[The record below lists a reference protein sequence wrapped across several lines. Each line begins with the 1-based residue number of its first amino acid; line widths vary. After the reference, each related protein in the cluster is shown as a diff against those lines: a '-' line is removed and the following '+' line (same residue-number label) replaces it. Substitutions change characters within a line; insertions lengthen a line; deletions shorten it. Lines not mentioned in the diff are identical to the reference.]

1 MGFLR
6 GELMAENLGAS
17 FSIDVTNLKA
27 GLKTAN
33 AMIRESESEFKKA
46 AAGMD
51 DWSKSQE
58 GLEKKIES
66 LNKIQDIQKQK
77 VAGLKTQYEQLVKDG
92 LDPTSEQAIKLRTQ
106 INKEEEAL
114 NKTRGELT
122 KTKTALENLDSADD
136 KTEESLKD
144 LKDQTDKTS
153 GGFDTMKIAL
163 GNLVAS
169 GIKAAVKGF
178 QDLAKFAAD
187 AYKAV
192 DEGSDNVI
200 KATGATG
207 ADAEALKESYKNVAK
222 TFKGDFGE
230 IGSVLG
236 EVNTRFGYTGE
247 ELEETTKQFLRFA
260 DVTGTDAKTAVA
272 NVSKALKAAGIED
285 KNYSKLLDQMTTA
298 SQKSGVSVDT
308 LTEGLT
314 KNGATFRAMGFDTTD
329 TIAILSQFEAAGVN
343 TETAL
348 AGMKTA
354 VKNWAKEGKDARGE
368 FEKAVADI
376 QAAPTDVE
384 KTQKAIEIFGSK
396 AGPELKDAIN
406 TGRTE
411 YGNFVTDLK
420 NSQGTV
426 QNTYD
431 ATKDAFDDV
440 DIAIQNVKTSFSE
453 LVSDLLSEY
462 GPELKE
468 GLSIIGD
475 GIKNIIGFV
484 FDFTKALG
492 EALGQIWLTMEKI
505 AEKIGE
511 LVQRWSE
518 FILGI
523 KRDTG
528 DVTVQGAL
536 TEAGENS
543 ALKQNVKSF
552 LRGKVQEENQAQI
565 DAEAQRL
572 SGLYPNMPWSALQA
586 MAKKQLGIKTINKL
600 ATGGI
605 VRQATNAII
614 GEAGAEAVVP
624 LENNTEWID
633 LLADKLGGRGVN
645 VYQTNNYANA
655 HSRYELMQSE
665 RNIKKAVKAA
675 VLK

>member
-1 MGFLR
+1 
-6 GELMAENLGAS
+6 MAENLGAS
-17 FSIDVTNLKA
+17 FTIDVTNLKA
-27 GLKTAN
+27 GINKAN
-33 AMIRESESEFKKA
+33 AMIKESESEFKKYA
-46 AAGMD
+46 ASLD
-51 DWSKSQE
+51 DVNGSQE
-58 GLEKKIES
+58 GLTKKIEA
-66 LNKIQDIQKQK
+66 LTTKQDLQRKK
-77 VAGLKTQYEQLVKDG
+77 VEALKEQYEDLIKEG
-92 LDPTSEQAIKLRTQ
+92 LDPTSQKAINLRTQ
-106 INKEEEAL
+106 INNEETAF
-114 NKTRGELT
+114 NKTTTEIKNAT
-122 KTKTALENLDSADD
+122 TALQNLDSEDD

-153 GGFDTMKIAL
+153 GGFGTMDVAL
-163 GNLVAS
+163 GNLVS
-169 GIKAAVKGF
+169 QGITKAIDGF
-178 QDLAKFAAD
+178 KDLAKFAAD

-192 DEGSDNVI
+192 DEGGDNVI

-207 ADAEALKESYKNVAK
+207 AEAEALQASYKNVAK

-236 EVNTRFGYTGE
+236 EVSTRFGYTGE

-260 DVTGTDAKTAVA
+260 DITGTDAKTAVA

-314 KNGATFRAMGFDTTD
+314 KNGATFRAMGFDTES

-396 AGPELKDAIN
+396 AGPELKDAIS

-420 NSQGTV
+420 NSTGTV

-440 DIAIQNVKTSFSE
+440 DVAIQNVKTSFAA

-468 GLSIIGD
+468 GLGLIGD

-484 FDFTKALG
+484 FDFTKSLG
-492 EALGQIWLTMEKI
+492 EALVQIGLTMKKV
-505 AEKIGE
+505 AQKIGE
-511 LVQRWSE
+511 LAQRWAE

-528 DVTVQGAL
+528 DETVSGAL

-543 ALKQNVKSF
+543 ALRQNVQGF

-572 SGLYPNMPWSALQA
+572 SSEYPNMPWSALQA
-586 MAKKQLGIKTINKL
+586 MAKKKLGIVTINKL

-605 VRQATNAII
+605 VRHATNAII

-633 LLADKLGGRGVN
+633 LLAEKLGGRGVN
-645 VYQTNNYANA
+645 VYQTNNYSQA
-655 HSRYELMQSE
+655 HSRYEIMQSE

>member
-1 MGFLR
+1 
-6 GELMAENLGAS
+6 MAENLGAS

-33 AMIRESESEFKKA
+33 AMIRESESEFRKA

-58 GLEKKIES
+58 GLEAKIKS
-66 LNKIQDIQKQK
+66 LNKISDLQKQK
-77 VAGLKTQYEQLVKDG
+77 VDALKNEYNKLVKEG
-92 LDPTSEQAIKLRTQ
+92 MDPTSDKAIKLRTS

-114 NKTRGELT
+114 NKTETELV
-122 KTKTALENLDSADD
+122 KNKTALQNFGTESD
-136 KTEESLKD
+136 KATTEVKELA
-144 LKDQTDKTS
+144 DQTKDGTDKF
-153 GGFDTMKIAL
+153 GAMDVAL
-163 GNLVAS
+163 GNLVS
-169 GIKAAVKGF
+169 QGITKAIDGF
-178 QDLAKFAAD
+178 KNLAKFAAD

-192 DEGSDNVI
+192 DEGADNVI

-207 ADAEALKESYKNVAK
+207 ADAEALQESYKNVAK
-222 TFKGDFGE
+222 SFKGDFGT

-236 EVNTRFGYTGE
+236 EVNARFGYTGTK
-247 ELEETTKQFLRFA
+247 LEETTKDFLRFA

-272 NVSKALKAAGIED
+272 KVSQALKAAGMED
-285 KNYSKLLDQMTTA
+285 KKYSQLLDQMTTA
-298 SQKSGVSVDT
+298 SQKSGVSVET

-314 KNGATFRAMGFDTTD
+314 KNGASFRAMGFDTTD

-396 AGPELKDAIN
+396 AGPELKDAIS

-426 QNTYD
+426 QNTYEQ
-431 ATKDAFDDV
+431 TQDAFDDV

-475 GIKNIIGFV
+475 GIKNIIEFV

-492 EALGQIWLTMEKI
+492 EALGQIWLTMEKV

-511 LVQRWSE
+511 LALRWSD

-528 DVTVQGAL
+528 KASVQ
-536 TEAGENS
+536 S
-543 ALKQNVKSF
+543 ALKDASEKHPVKQNVKSF

-572 SGLYPNMPWSALQA
+572 SVLNPNMPWSALQA
-586 MAKKQLGIKTINKL
+586 MAKEQLGIKTINKL

-605 VRQATNAII
+605 VRHATNAII

-633 LLADKLGGRGVN
+633 LLAEKLGGRGVN

>member
-1 MGFLR
+1 
-6 GELMAENLGAS
+6 MAENLGAS
-17 FSIDVTNLKA
+17 FTIDVTNLKA
-27 GLKTAN
+27 GINKAN
-33 AMIRESESEFKKA
+33 AMIKESESEFKKYA
-46 AAGMD
+46 ASLD
-51 DWSKSQE
+51 DVNGSQE
-58 GLEKKIES
+58 GLTKKIEA
-66 LNKIQDIQKQK
+66 LTTKQDLQRKK
-77 VAGLKTQYEQLVKDG
+77 VKALKEQYEDLIKEG
-92 LDPTSEQAIKLRTQ
+92 LDPTSQKAINLRTQ
-106 INKEEEAL
+106 INNEETAF
-114 NKTRGELT
+114 NKTTTEIKNAT
-122 KTKTALENLDSADD
+122 TALQNLDSADD
-136 KTEESLKD
+136 KTEDSLKD
-144 LKDQTDKTS
+144 LKDQTDKAS
-153 GGFDTMKIAL
+153 GGFGAMDVAL

-169 GIKAAVKGF
+169 GIKSAIKGF
-178 QDLAKFAAD
+178 QDLAKFAVD

-192 DEGSDNVI
+192 DEGGDNVI

-207 ADAEALKESYKNVAK
+207 KEAEALQESYKNVAK
-222 TFKGDFGE
+222 TFKGDFSE
-230 IGSVLG
+230 IGTVLG

-260 DVTGTDAKTAVA
+260 DITGTDAKTAVA
-272 NVSKALKAAGIED
+272 NVSKALKAAGMED
-285 KNYSKLLDQMTTA
+285 KKYSQLLDQMTTA
-298 SQKSGVSVDT
+298 SQKSGVSVET

-314 KNGATFRAMGFDTTD
+314 KNGASFRAMGFDTTD

-396 AGPELKDAIN
+396 AGPELKDAIS

-426 QNTYD
+426 QNTYEQ
-431 ATKDAFDDV
+431 TQDAFDDV

-492 EALGQIWLTMEKI
+492 EALGQIWLTMEKV

-511 LVQRWSE
+511 LALRWSE

-528 DVTVQGAL
+528 DATVQGAL

-572 SGLYPNMPWSALQA
+572 SSLYPNMPWSALQA

-605 VRQATNAII
+605 VRHATNAII
-614 GEAGAEAVVP
+614 GEDGAEAVVP

-633 LLADKLGGRGVN
+633 LLAEKLGGRGGVN
-645 VYQTNNYANA
+645 VYQTNNYASA

>member
-1 MGFLR
+1 
-6 GELMAENLGAS
+6 MAENLGAS

-33 AMIRESESEFKKA
+33 AMIRESESEFRKA

-58 GLEKKIES
+58 GLEAKIKS
-66 LNKIQDIQKQK
+66 LNDIAKLQRDK
-77 VAGLKTQYEQLVKDG
+77 VEALKKEYDKLVKEG
-92 LDPTSEQAIKLRTQ
+92 LDPTSEKAIKLRTN

-114 NKTRGELT
+114 NKTETELV
-122 KTKTALENLDSADD
+122 KNKTALQNFGTESD
-136 KTEESLKD
+136 KATTEVKELA
-144 LKDQTDKTS
+144 DQTDKTS
-153 GGFDTMKIAL
+153 GGFGAMDVAL
-163 GNLVAS
+163 GNLVS
-169 GIKAAVKGF
+169 QGITKAIDGF
-178 QDLAKFAAD
+178 KNLAKFAAD

-192 DEGSDNVI
+192 DEGGDNVI
-200 KATGATG
+200 RATGATG
-207 ADAEALKESYKNVAK
+207 KEAEALQESYKNVAK
-222 TFKGDFGE
+222 SFKGDFGT

-236 EVNTRFGYTGE
+236 EVNTRFGYTGTK
-247 ELEETTKQFLRFA
+247 LEETTKDFLRFA

-272 NVSKALKAAGIED
+272 KVSQALKAAGMED
-285 KNYSKLLDQMTTA
+285 KKYSQLLDQMTTA
-298 SQKSGVSVDT
+298 SQKSGVSVET

-314 KNGATFRAMGFDTTD
+314 KNGATFRAMGFDTES
-329 TIAILSQFEAAGVN
+329 TIAILSQFESAGVN

-396 AGPELKDAIN
+396 AGPELKDAIS

-426 QNTYD
+426 QNTYEQ
-431 ATKDAFDDV
+431 TQDAFDDV
-440 DIAIQNVKTSFSE
+440 DIAIQGVKTDFA
-453 LVSDLLSEY
+453 DFTGKLLADY
-462 GPELKE
+462 GPQLKD
-468 GLSIIGD
+468 GFKVIGD
-475 GIKNIIGFV
+475 AIKGVIDFV
-484 FDFTKALG
+484 FGFTEALG
-492 EALGQIWLTMEKI
+492 ETF
-505 AEKIGE
+505 GE
-511 LVQRWSE
+511 LYLKLEKVWNWIKKVAQAFVDSLDLMGLAVSQEEAQAAIRKQYEAEHGKVTNEEWNK
-518 FILGI
+518 ILE
-523 KRDTG
+523 
-528 DVTVQGAL
+528 QAGAL
-536 TEAGENS
+536 TNGGGGH
-543 ALKQNVKSF
+543 F
-552 LRGKVQEENQAQI
+552 
-565 DAEAQRL
+565 
-572 SGLYPNMPWSALQA
+572 
-586 MAKKQLGIKTINKL
+586 AK
-600 ATGGI
+600 GGI
-605 VRQATNAII
+605 VRHATNAII

>member
-66 LNKIQDIQKQK
+66 LNKIQDLQKQK
-77 VAGLKTQYEQLVKDG
+77 VEALKKEYEKLIKDG
-92 LDPTSEQAIKLRTQ
+92 MSPTEDKAVKLRTQ
-106 INKEEEAL
+106 INNEETAF
-114 NKTRGELT
+114 NKTTTEIKNAT
-122 KTKTALENLDSADD
+122 TALQNLDSADD

-144 LKDQTDKTS
+144 LKDQTDKAS
-153 GGFDTMKIAL
+153 GGFGAMDVAL

-169 GIKAAVKGF
+169 GIKSAIKGF
-178 QDLAKFAAD
+178 QDLAKFAVD

-192 DEGSDNVI
+192 DEGGDNVI

-207 ADAEALKESYKNVAK
+207 KEAEALQESYKNVAK
-222 TFKGDFGE
+222 TFKGDFSE
-230 IGSVLG
+230 IGTVLG

-260 DVTGTDAKTAVA
+260 DITGTDAKTAVA

-285 KNYSKLLDQMTTA
+285 KKYSVLLDQMA
-298 SQKSGVSVDT
+298 LAAQKSGISVDT

-314 KNGATFRAMGFDTTD
+314 KNGSTFRAMGFDTES

-343 TETAL
+343 TETVL

-354 VKNWAKEGKDARGE
+354 TKKWADEGKNAKDE
-368 FEKAVADI
+368 FSKAITEIAS
-376 QAAPTDVE
+376 APTEVE
-384 KTQKAIEIFGSK
+384 KTQKAMEIFGKK
-396 AGPELKDAIN
+396 AGTEVADAVSTARVNYADFIS
-406 TGRTE
+406 E
-411 YGNFVTDLK
+411 MK
-420 NSQGTV
+420 NSEGTV
-426 QNTYD
+426 KTTYET
-431 ATKDAFDDV
+431 TKDAFDDF
-440 DIAIQNVKTSFSE
+440 DILIQNVKTDFADFT
-453 LVSDLLSEY
+453 SDVMSEY

-468 GLSIIGD
+468 GFRIIGD
-475 GIKNIIGFV
+475 AIKSVIGFV
-484 FDFTKALG
+484 FDFTSALG
-492 EALGQIWLTMEKI
+492 ETF
-505 AEKIGE
+505 GE
-511 LVQRWSE
+511 LYLKLEKAWEWIKKVGEGAAE
-518 FILGI
+518 FLANAGRSIGSAVSAKELYE
-523 KRDTG
+523 KETG
-528 DVTVQGAL
+528 KTL
-536 TEAGENS
+536 TEDEWKDI
-543 ALKQNVKSF
+543 LEKSGYDYGGHF
-552 LRGKVQEENQAQI
+552 
-565 DAEAQRL
+565 
-572 SGLYPNMPWSALQA
+572 
-586 MAKKQLGIKTINKL
+586 AK
-600 ATGGI
+600 GGI
-605 VRQATNAII
+605 VKQATRAII

>member
-1 MGFLR
+1 
-6 GELMAENLGAS
+6 MAENLGAS

-51 DWSKSQE
+51 DWSKSEE
-58 GLEKKIES
+58 GLQKKIES
-66 LNKIQDIQKQK
+66 LNKIQDLQKQK
-77 VAGLKTQYEQLVKDG
+77 VDALKKEYENLIKDG
-92 LDPTSEQAIKLRTQ
+92 MSPTEDKAVKLRTQ
-106 INKEEEAL
+106 INNEETAL
-114 NKTRGELT
+114 NKTRTEIKNT
-122 KTKTALENLDSADD
+122 TTALQNLDSAED
-136 KTEESLKD
+136 KTEDELKD

-153 GGFDTMKIAL
+153 GGFGAMDVAL
-163 GNLVAS
+163 GNLVS
-169 GIKAAVKGF
+169 QGITKAIDGF
-178 QDLAKFAAD
+178 KNLAKFAAD

-192 DEGSDNVI
+192 DEGGDNVI

-207 ADAEALKESYKNVAK
+207 KEAEALQESYKNVAK
-222 TFKGDFGE
+222 TFKGDFGT

-236 EVNTRFGYTGE
+236 EVNTRFGYTGTK
-247 ELEETTKQFLRFA
+247 LEETTKDFLRFA

-272 NVSKALKAAGIED
+272 KVSQALKAAGMED
-285 KNYSKLLDQMTTA
+285 KKYSQLLDQMTTA
-298 SQKSGVSVDT
+298 SQKSGVSVET

-314 KNGATFRAMGFDTTD
+314 KNGASFRAMGFDTTD

-396 AGPELKDAIN
+396 AGPELKDAIS

-426 QNTYD
+426 QNTYEQ
-431 ATKDAFDDV
+431 TQDAFDDV

-505 AEKIGE
+505 AEKIGD
-511 LVQRWSE
+511 LADRWAH

-528 DVTVQGAL
+528 KETVQSEL
-536 TEAGENS
+536 KDLSENNS
-543 ALKQNVKSF
+543 VKQTVKSF
-552 LRGKVQEENQAQI
+552 LRDKVQEENQAQI

-605 VRQATNAII
+605 VRHATNAII

-633 LLADKLGGRGVN
+633 LLAEKLGGRGVN

>member
-1 MGFLR
+1 
-6 GELMAENLGAS
+6 MAENLGAS
-17 FSIDVTNLKA
+17 FTIDVTNLKA
-27 GLKTAN
+27 GINKAN
-33 AMIRESESEFKKA
+33 AMIKESESEFKKYA
-46 AAGMD
+46 ASLD
-51 DWSKSQE
+51 DVNGSQE
-58 GLEKKIES
+58 GLTKKIEA
-66 LNKIQDIQKQK
+66 LTTKQDLQRKK
-77 VAGLKTQYEQLVKDG
+77 VEALKEQYEDLIKEG
-92 LDPTSEQAIKLRTQ
+92 LDPTSQKAINLRTQ
-106 INKEEEAL
+106 INNEETAF
-114 NKTRGELT
+114 NKTTTEIKNAT
-122 KTKTALENLDSADD
+122 TALQNLDSADD
-136 KTEESLKD
+136 KTEDSLKD

-153 GGFDTMKIAL
+153 GGFGAMDVAL
-163 GNLVAS
+163 GNLVS
-169 GIKAAVKGF
+169 QGITKAIDGF
-178 QDLAKFAAD
+178 KNLAKFAAD

-192 DEGSDNVI
+192 DEGGDNVI
-200 KATGATG
+200 RATGATG
-207 ADAEALKESYKNVAK
+207 KEAEALQESYKNVAK
-222 TFKGDFGE
+222 SFKGDFGT

-236 EVNTRFGYTGE
+236 EVNTRFGYTGTK
-247 ELEETTKQFLRFA
+247 LEETTKQFLRFA
-260 DVTGTDAKTAVA
+260 DITGTDAKTAVA
-272 NVSKALKAAGIED
+272 KVSQALKAAGMED
-285 KNYSKLLDQMTTA
+285 KKYSQLLDQMTTA
-298 SQKSGVSVDT
+298 SQKSGVSVET
-308 LTEGLT
+308 LTDGLT
-314 KNGATFRAMGFDTTD
+314 KNGASFRAMGFDTTD

-396 AGPELKDAIN
+396 AGPELKDAIS

-426 QNTYD
+426 QNTYEQ
-431 ATKDAFDDV
+431 TQDAFDDV

-492 EALGQIWLTMEKI
+492 EALGQIWLTMEKV

-511 LVQRWSE
+511 LALRWSE

-528 DVTVQGAL
+528 DAAVQGAL
-536 TEAGENS
+536 TDAGENS

-605 VRQATNAII
+605 VRHATNAII

-633 LLADKLGGRGVN
+633 LLAEKLGGRGVN

>member
-1 MGFLR
+1 
-6 GELMAENLGAS
+6 MAENLGAS
-17 FSIDVTNLKA
+17 FTIDVTNLKA
-27 GLKTAN
+27 GINKAN
-33 AMIRESESEFKKA
+33 AMIKESESEFKKYA
-46 AAGMD
+46 ASLD
-51 DWSKSQE
+51 DVNGSQE
-58 GLEKKIES
+58 GLTKKIEA
-66 LNKIQDIQKQK
+66 LTTKQDLQRKK
-77 VAGLKTQYEQLVKDG
+77 VEALKEQYEDLIKEG
-92 LDPTSEQAIKLRTQ
+92 LDPTSQKAINLRTQ
-106 INKEEEAL
+106 INNEETAF
-114 NKTRGELT
+114 NKTTTEIKNAT
-122 KTKTALENLDSADD
+122 TALQNLDSADD
-136 KTEESLKD
+136 KTEDSLKD

-153 GGFDTMKIAL
+153 GGFGAMDVAL
-163 GNLVAS
+163 GNLVS
-169 GIKAAVKGF
+169 QGITKAIDGF
-178 QDLAKFAAD
+178 KNLAKFAAD

-192 DEGSDNVI
+192 DEGGDNVI
-200 KATGATG
+200 RATGATG
-207 ADAEALKESYKNVAK
+207 KEAEALQESYKNVAK
-222 TFKGDFGE
+222 SFKGDFGT

-236 EVNTRFGYTGE
+236 EVNTRFGYTGTK
-247 ELEETTKQFLRFA
+247 LEETTKDFLRFA

-272 NVSKALKAAGIED
+272 KVSQALKAAGMED
-285 KNYSKLLDQMTTA
+285 KKYSQLLDQMTTA
-298 SQKSGVSVDT
+298 SQKSGVSVET
-308 LTEGLT
+308 LTDGLT
-314 KNGATFRAMGFDTTD
+314 KNGASFRAMGFDTTD

-396 AGPELKDAIN
+396 AGPELKDAIS

-426 QNTYD
+426 QNTYEQ
-431 ATKDAFDDV
+431 TQDAFDDV

-492 EALGQIWLTMEKI
+492 EALGQIWLTMEKV

-511 LVQRWSE
+511 LALRWSE

-528 DVTVQGAL
+528 DAAVQGAL
-536 TEAGENS
+536 TDAGENS

-605 VRQATNAII
+605 VRHATNAII

-633 LLADKLGGRGVN
+633 LLAEKLGGRGVN

>member
-1 MGFLR
+1 
-6 GELMAENLGAS
+6 MAENLGAS

>member
-1 MGFLR
+1 
-6 GELMAENLGAS
+6 MAENLGAS
-17 FSIDVTNLKA
+17 FTIDVTNLKA
-27 GLKTAN
+27 GINKAN
-33 AMIRESESEFKKA
+33 AMIKESESEFKKYA
-46 AAGMD
+46 ASLD
-51 DWSKSQE
+51 DVNGSQE
-58 GLEKKIES
+58 GLTKKIEA
-66 LNKIQDIQKQK
+66 LTTKQDLQRKK
-77 VAGLKTQYEQLVKDG
+77 VEALKEQYEDLIKEG
-92 LDPTSEQAIKLRTQ
+92 LDPTSQKAINLRTQ
-106 INKEEEAL
+106 INNEETAF
-114 NKTRGELT
+114 NKTTTEIKNAT
-122 KTKTALENLDSADD
+122 TALQNLDSADD
-136 KTEESLKD
+136 KTEDSLKD
-144 LKDQTDKTS
+144 LKDQTDKAS
-153 GGFDTMKIAL
+153 GGFGAMDVAL

-169 GIKAAVKGF
+169 GIKSAIKGF
-178 QDLAKFAAD
+178 QDLAKFAVD

-192 DEGSDNVI
+192 DEGGDNVI

-207 ADAEALKESYKNVAK
+207 KEAEALQESYKNVAK
-222 TFKGDFGE
+222 TFKGDFSE
-230 IGSVLG
+230 IGTVLG

-260 DVTGTDAKTAVA
+260 DITGTDAKTAVA
-272 NVSKALKAAGIED
+272 NVSKALKAAGMED
-285 KNYSKLLDQMTTA
+285 KKYSQLLDQMTTA
-298 SQKSGVSVDT
+298 SQKSGVSVET

-314 KNGATFRAMGFDTTD
+314 KNGASFRAMGFDTTD

-396 AGPELKDAIN
+396 AGPELKDAIS

-426 QNTYD
+426 QNTYEQ
-431 ATKDAFDDV
+431 TQDAFDDV

-492 EALGQIWLTMEKI
+492 EALGQIWLTMEKV

-511 LVQRWSE
+511 LALRWSE

-528 DVTVQGAL
+528 DATVQGAL

-572 SGLYPNMPWSALQA
+572 SSLYPNMPWSALQA

-605 VRQATNAII
+605 VRHATNAII

-633 LLADKLGGRGVN
+633 LLAEKLGGRGVN

>member
-1 MGFLR
+1 
-6 GELMAENLGAS
+6 MAENLGAS

-51 DWSKSQE
+51 DWSKSEE
-58 GLEKKIES
+58 GLQKKIES
-66 LNKIQDIQKQK
+66 LNKIQDLQKQK
-77 VAGLKTQYEQLVKDG
+77 VDALKKEYENLIKDG
-92 LDPTSEQAIKLRTQ
+92 MSPTEDKAVKLRTQ
-106 INKEEEAL
+106 INNEETAL
-114 NKTRGELT
+114 NKTRTEIKNT
-122 KTKTALENLDSADD
+122 TTALQNLDSADD
-136 KTEESLKD
+136 KTEDSLKD
-144 LKDQTDKTS
+144 LKGQTDKTS

-163 GNLVAS
+163 GNLVAD
-169 GIKAAVKGF
+169 GIKAAINGF
-178 QDLAKFAAD
+178 KDLAKFAVE

-207 ADAEALKESYKNVAK
+207 ADAEALKKAYNNVARS
-222 TFKGDFGE
+222 FKGDFGT

-236 EVNTRFGYTGE
+236 EVNTRFGYTGTK
-247 ELEETTKQFLRFA
+247 LEETTKDFLRFA

-272 NVSKALKAAGIED
+272 KVSQALKAAGIED
-285 KNYSKLLDQMTTA
+285 KKYSQLLDQMTTA

-396 AGPELKDAIN
+396 AGPELKDAIS

-431 ATKDAFDDV
+431 QTHDAFDDV

-528 DVTVQGAL
+528 DATVQGAL

-586 MAKKQLGIKTINKL
+586 MAKQQLGIKTINKL
-600 ATGGI
+600 AAGGI
-605 VRQATNAII
+605 VRHATNAII